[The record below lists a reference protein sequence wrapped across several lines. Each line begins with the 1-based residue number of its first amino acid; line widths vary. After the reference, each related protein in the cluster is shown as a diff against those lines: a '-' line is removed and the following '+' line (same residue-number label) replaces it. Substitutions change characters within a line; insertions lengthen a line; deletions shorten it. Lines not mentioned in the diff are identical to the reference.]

1 MYAVT
6 SCHEVGCVDLK
17 VIDFEEFKEL
27 VQRIDEKFASLRAL
41 DSIGHLS
48 EFLHFSIQ
56 LHHQL
61 K

>member
-1 MYAVT
+1 MKTPDLIVFNRAVT

-41 DSIGHLS
+41 DTIGHLS
-48 EFLHFSIQ
+48 
-56 LHHQL
+56 
-61 K
+61 